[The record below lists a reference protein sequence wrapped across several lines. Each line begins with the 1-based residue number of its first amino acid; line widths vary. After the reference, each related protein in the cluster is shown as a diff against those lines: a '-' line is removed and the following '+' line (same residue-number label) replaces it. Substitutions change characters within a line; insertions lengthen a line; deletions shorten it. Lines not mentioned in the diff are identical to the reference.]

1 MGFHALWFTETLFSR
16 TPTGPGW
23 TSVGSGGDRASA
35 MGTDAAETSR
45 IRLGIASS
53 VKPDSLVSLATETA
67 NQDILS
73 HGRLSLGLS
82 QHSWLDEG
90 VSEGGRPRVGVRLQ
104 ETITLLNRLW
114 SEDEVPFKGSHHH
127 LERPLLTSGRSKN
140 GVSRSLSPRL
150 PVLLFGRQRLWRMD
164 RCILQGEFLKV

>member
-45 IRLGIASS
+45 IRLGIAPS

-82 QHSWLDEG
+82 QHSWLTK
-90 VSEGGRPRVGVRLQ
+90 VYRKAVGQGLVFVYKRL
-104 ETITLLNRLW
+104 L
-114 SEDEVPFKGSHHH
+114 
-127 LERPLLTSGRSKN
+127 RS
-140 GVSRSLSPRL
+140 
-150 PVLLFGRQRLWRMD
+150 
-164 RCILQGEFLKV
+164 